1 MGFARSLIIAI
12 ATLAVP
18 LSASPA
24 PSPNDWKIALG
35 WNQTVLPSL
44 GTSVGAFTPPASAVK
59 QNLASTELVS
69 TLGVRGCAYLSVFLT
84 SYLSR
89 DLVVCSSAQ
98 IWIGK
103 GNAGALILT

>member
-1 MGFARSLIIAI
+1 MLMGFARSLIIAI
-12 ATLAVP
+12 ATLVVP

-44 GTSVGAFTPPASAVK
+44 GTSVGTFTPPASAVK

-69 TLGVRGCAYLSVFLT
+69 TLGVRGWRLSFRVPH
-84 SYLSR
+84 
-89 DLVVCSSAQ
+89 V
-98 IWIGK
+98 IPE
-103 GNAGALILT
+103 